1 MHPDIVDILANQEVP
16 ISNEQLIRYLTGE
29 LSDAENHA
37 IERQLAASRMDTDA
51 LEGLMMLKNAKNLST
66 YRQQLKNQLYDM
78 LGQDPPRRQRRKN
91 IFQQSVWIWLAI
103 VLILVL
109 LGYALIHFYG

>member
-1 MHPDIVDILANQEVP
+1 MHPDILDILANKEIP

-37 IERQLAASRMDTDA
+37 IEKQLQSSAIDSDA
-51 LEGLMMLKNAKNLST
+51 LEGLMMLKNAGQLST
-66 YRQQLKNQLYDM
+66 YRQQLKSQLFDM
-78 LGQDPPRRQRRKN
+78 LGQDPQRRKRRKH

-103 VLILVL
+103 VLLIAL
-109 LGYALIHFYG
+109 LSFLLIYMV